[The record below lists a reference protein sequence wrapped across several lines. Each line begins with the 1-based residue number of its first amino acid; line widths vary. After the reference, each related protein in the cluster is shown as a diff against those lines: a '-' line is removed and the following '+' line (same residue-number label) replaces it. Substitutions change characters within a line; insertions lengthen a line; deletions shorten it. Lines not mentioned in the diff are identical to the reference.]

1 MGEGE
6 GKRKTRA
13 NLSNPRGVGK
23 QADSVFRVSR
33 YETMI
38 IVAVFD
44 DFAVCFVLLYNYSK

>member
-1 MGEGE
+1 MGGGE

-44 DFAVCFVLLYNYSK
+44 DFICGVFCVAL